1 MNLIPH
7 VSHIDI
13 RVPHATTEQEF
24 LRLAVQAAARRFREL
39 RADAASLIQRPG
51 TELIATPPQAGQTNA
66 PSVPHE

>member
-24 LRLAVQAAARRFREL
+24 LRLAVQAAARKFREL
-39 RADAASLIQRPG
+39 QANPPSPVRHLD
-51 TELIATPPQAGQTNA
+51 TEIIAIPPKAG
-66 PSVPHE
+66 